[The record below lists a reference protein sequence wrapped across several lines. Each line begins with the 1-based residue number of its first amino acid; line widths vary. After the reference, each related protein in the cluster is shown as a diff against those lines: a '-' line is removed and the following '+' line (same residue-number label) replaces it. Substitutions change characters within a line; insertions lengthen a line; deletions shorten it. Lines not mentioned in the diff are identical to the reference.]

1 MNTLDQILMRA
12 GARLSQMSWASLRVA
27 GPIEGPAGGPAGH
40 RDRRELDLSLCT
52 GLDQFAP
59 RKQEAT
65 MYIPSLFREEDHITL
80 HALIRGT
87 GLAMLASN
95 GRDGLPEISYLPLLL
110 DERDGAHGSL
120 LGHLARANPH
130 WQSLAESPRATA
142 IFNGADAYISPG
154 WYPTKQ
160 VHHKHVPTW
169 NYEVVHAVCRVEI
182 FDDPARL
189 RDVVARLTRRYEAG
203 RADPWTIDQAPAD
216 YIEAM
221 LKAIGGVKLW
231 IEEFRGKRKLSQNR
245 APEDRQG
252 VRDALAASSDAGDQA
267 VFRSMRELHEKEQSS

>member
-1 MNTLDQILMRA
+1 
-12 GARLSQMSWASLRVA
+12 LRT
-27 GPIEGPAGGPAGH
+27 
-40 RDRRELDLSLCT
+40 R
-52 GLDQFAP
+52 LDQFAL
-59 RKQEAT
+59 RKKEAT
-65 MYIPSLFREEDHITL
+65 MYIPPLFREEDRTTL

-87 GLAMLASN
+87 GLAMLVSN

-110 DERDGAHGSL
+110 DESDGAHGSL

-130 WQSLAESPRATA
+130 WKSLAETPRATA

-169 NYEVVHAVCRVEI
+169 NYEVVHAVCRVEV
-182 FDDPARL
+182 FDDPERL
-189 RDVVARLTRRYEAG
+189 RDVVVRLTGRYESG

-221 LKAIGGVKLW
+221 LKAIVGVKLQ
-231 IEEFRGKRKLSQNR
+231 IEELRGKRKLSQNR
-245 APEDRQG
+245 VPEDRQG
-252 VRDALAASSDAGDQA
+252 VRDALAASSDPGDQG
-267 VFRSMRELHEKEQSS
+267 VLRSMRELHEREQSS